1 MEQVNP
7 WTQVVSLLSH
17 LSVQDEKTDVKLL
30 SALIGGR
37 PEIKSS
43 KVAGRQEATSGTGH
57 RVRIT
62 AIERRNDK
70 SAFISWCD
78 PTMGH
83 YVDQLWILTKA
94 PSVGRCALTGRG
106 IKKGDQVFRPSIR
119 NRSLPTN
126 CNEMV
131 LATTLSPEHFRS

>member
-17 LSVQDEKTDVKLL
+17 LSMQDEKADVKPLT
-30 SALIGGR
+30 ALVRRR
-37 PEIKSS
+37 PKAKSR
-43 KVAGRQEATSGTGH
+43 KAAGRQEATPGASH
-57 RVRIT
+57 RLKIT
-62 AIERRNDK
+62 AIERYK

-78 PTMGH
+78 PTMGN
-83 YVDQLWILTKA
+83 YADQLWIMMKA
-94 PSVGRCALTGRG
+94 PSVGRCALTGQS

-119 NRSLPTN
+119 NRSLPAN

-131 LATTLSPEHFRS
+131 LATTLSPEHLCL

>member
-17 LSVQDEKTDVKLL
+17 LSMQDEKADVKPLT
-30 SALIGGR
+30 ALVRRR
-37 PEIKSS
+37 PEAKRR
-43 KVAGRQEATSGTGH
+43 KAAGRQEATSGASH
-57 RVRIT
+57 RPKIT
-62 AIERRNDK
+62 AVELHNDR

-83 YVDQLWILTKA
+83 YVDQLWIMMKA
-94 PSVGRCALTGRG
+94 PSVGRCALTGQS

-119 NRSLPTN
+119 SRSLPAN

-131 LATTLSPEHFRS
+131 LATTLSPEHLRP